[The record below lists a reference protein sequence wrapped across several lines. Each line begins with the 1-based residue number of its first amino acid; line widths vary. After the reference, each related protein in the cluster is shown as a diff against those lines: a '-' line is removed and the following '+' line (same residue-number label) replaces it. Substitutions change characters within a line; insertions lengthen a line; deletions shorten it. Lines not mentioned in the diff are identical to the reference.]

1 MALPKV
7 EDARKLSDQELSD
20 EIVAAK
26 KRLFELRFQQATR
39 QLEKQTHQF
48 KHTRHWIAQL
58 MTVQQER
65 ALAAVKSGTA
75 EASSELSTEAVSKD
89 E

>member
-20 EIVAAK
+20 EIIAAK
-26 KRLFELRFQQATR
+26 KRLFDLRFQKATR
-39 QLEKQTHQF
+39 QLEKENHQF
-48 KHTRHWIAQL
+48 KHTRRWIAQL

-65 ALAAVKSGTA
+65 ILVAS
-75 EASSELSTEAVSKD
+75 EAQLVDDSSAVSETD
-89 E
+89 D